1 MNYSIERPQALYA
14 LLLLIPAVAYVVV
27 RYVNLI
33 KTFTEHKDSMKYIG
47 NISSLNKRF
56 IFRTVFRVLS
66 AISLVLAVAKIS
78 WGTNTVAVQ
87 KSGRAVS
94 MVFDISYSME
104 ANDCYNGK
112 SRLSEAQAFANRLLD
127 KMPNT
132 SVSVVLV
139 KGGATVAIPLTEDLE
154 SVRILLS
161 NLSPKL
167 MTAQGSSLGTGI
179 TAAINSFPTQ
189 SSETSIIWL
198 FTDGEETDD
207 GLTQALVSANKYG
220 IPVGIIGFGNTFR
233 ESEIYSG
240 DGVTKVHTA
249 LREQKINE
257 CIDAALKKNNASRLN
272 SRLPSISYVNYS
284 ETGSAYKLLKMLN
297 IDVTKPGIQ
306 PSETT
311 NIAFEVQLVNRQ
323 GIFIILTIIFFVI
336 SYVASELDINTRKL
350 RSIKTGA
357 VLLCCSML
365 FTGCNERMSDGKKIL
380 EGSLEWNRKNYQ
392 NAVADFLEAYTSA
405 NIRGDEE
412 ICDYAIYGLASTYL
426 MQNESQAAMDRYAEI
441 SDNASKAV
449 QFSVL
454 YNSGIIAHRNGDYV
468 TAAEYFKK
476 ALLVDSTN
484 TNAKINLEL
493 SLQEESVHTSSQEQT
508 MNPVSGNGDSGYEN
522 SIYSVIREI
531 EQQQWQNKQQT
542 SDESGLDY

>member
-14 LLLLIPAVAYVVV
+14 LIFLIPAVAYVVV
-27 RYVNLI
+27 RYINLL
-33 KTFTEHKDSMKYIG
+33 KTFTDNKDLTKYLG
-47 NISSLNKRF
+47 NISSLKKRF
-56 IFRTVFRVLS
+56 FFRTFFRVLS
-66 AISLVLAVAKIS
+66 AVCLVLAVAKIS

-87 KSGRAVS
+87 KSGRAVA

-104 ANDCYNGK
+104 AKDCYNGK
-112 SRLSEAQAFANRLLD
+112 SRLSEAAAFADRLLD

-139 KGGATVAIPLTEDLE
+139 KGGATVAIPLTEDIE

-167 MTAQGSSLGTGI
+167 MTAAGSSLGTGI
-179 TAAINSFPTQ
+179 NAAINSFPTQ

-207 GLTQALVSANKYG
+207 GLTQSLVAANKYG

-240 DGVTKVHTA
+240 DGVTKVNTA

-257 CIDAALKKNNASRLN
+257 CIDAALKKSNASKYN
-272 SRLPSISYVNYS
+272 SRLPGISYVNYS

-297 IDVTKPGIQ
+297 IDVTKKDGTS
-306 PSETT
+306 SETT

-323 GIFIILTIIFFVI
+323 SIFIILTIIFFVI
-336 SYVASELDINTRKL
+336 SYIASELDINTRKL
-350 RSIKTGA
+350 RTVKTGA

-365 FTGCNERMSDGKKIL
+365 FTGCNERMNDGKKIL

-392 NAVADFLEAYTSA
+392 NAVADFLDAYTSA

-412 ICDYAIYGLASTYL
+412 ISDYAVYGLASTYL
-426 MQNESQAAMDRYAEI
+426 MQNESQAAMERYADI
-441 SDNASKAV
+441 SENASKSV
-449 QFSVL
+449 KFSVL
-454 YNSGIIAHRNGDYV
+454 YNSGIIAHRNGDYAA
-468 TAAEYFKK
+468 AAEYFKQ

-508 MNPVSGNGDSGYEN
+508 MQSVSSNGDSGYEN

-531 EQQQWQNKQQT
+531 EQQQWKNKQQS